1 MAHSIRSFFRTASL
15 SVRSSNLRRS
25 YAVNSLQLL
34 QRLHPLQPI
43 TAVRTRH
50 IEQYCLQ
57 ARAGRPEIIDGIN
70 VTDIEA
76 LLGAN
81 IHFAQCSLKNLSPRL
96 LTSKQARIRDG
107 LKATRNA
114 AMFQHGCDLAIG
126 IGNHA

>member
-1 MAHSIRSFFRTASL
+1 RPNSQ
-15 SVRSSNLRRS
+15 SSQPPCRQ
-25 YAVNSLQLL
+25 NSLPPPH
-34 QRLHPLQPI
+34 RPPPLHPIMP
-43 TAVRTRH
+43 VRTRH

-96 LTSKQARIRDG
+96 LTSKQARTLFRFTASSYG
-107 LKATRNA
+107 
-114 AMFQHGCDLAIG
+114 
-126 IGNHA
+126 